1 MSEDR
6 CICCGEIIPEGC
18 QVCWDCEHSVK
29 NDNYHTEGLGALFSV
44 KDVRDY
50 RIDCASAPIEFPDEF
65 ELEMPKV
72 KSQGAT
78 GSCVAHSISTVIEY
92 FNNLQE
98 NSNEEMS
105 VGYIYG
111 NRTNT
116 KHTGRG
122 MYTREAIAA
131 TCKYGD
137 VPKELFPYNE
147 EVPGIIEKF
156 DAQSEELFSKGQ
168 PNRFTSYYK
177 LSNEDEIKT
186 SLMQNGPVI
195 FAIKW
200 YKDIKVVNGIITT
213 SQKADGGGHCMVIYG
228 WDKRGW
234 KIQNSWSEK
243 WANGGRAILPYDI
256 KIKEAWGII
265 DTLSSTN
272 MTVVKPYSSDI
283 GKVIAKVLNNC
294 INIVDYIMSFIK
306 KIYRQEV

>member
-6 CICCGEIIPEGC
+6 CICCGEIISEGR
-18 QVCWDCEHSVK
+18 QVCWDCEQQAK
-29 NDNYHTEGLGALFSV
+29 NGSGCVESLGALFS
-44 KDVRDY
+44 KTDVRDY
-50 RIDCASAPIEFPDEF
+50 KIDCASAPMEFPDEF
-65 ELEMPKV
+65 ELEMPRV
-72 KSQGAT
+72 KSQGAV

-92 FNNLQE
+92 FNRLQE
-98 NSNEEMS
+98 NSSAEMS

-147 EVPGIIEKF
+147 EVPEIIEKF
-156 DAQSEELFSKGQ
+156 NAQAEELFTQGQ

-195 FAIKW
+195 FAMKW
-200 YKDIKVVNGIITT
+200 YKDIKVVDGVIAT
-213 SQKADGGGHCMVIYG
+213 SQKSDGGGHCMVIYG

-234 KIQNSWSEK
+234 KIQNSWGTGWSK
-243 WANGGRAILPYDI
+243 GGKAILPYDV
-256 KIKEAWGII
+256 KIREAWGII
-265 DTLSSTN
+265 DTLSGTK
-272 MTVVKPYSSDI
+272 TDVIKPYSSDI
-283 GKVIAKVLNNC
+283 GKIVAKVVNAC
-294 INIVDYIMSFIK
+294 IGIVNYIMSFIK
-306 KIYRQEV
+306 KIHK